1 MNDYKNP
8 EEQNSEN
15 QNFGEQHQEM
25 NRPVG
30 NPDEPL
36 PPVIDVV
43 PSQQNTYYHETIKK
57 EKKSKGTMKKFVIG
71 TLIVS
76 IAGGASIGA
85 GFGLVAPF
93 AKNYF
98 NQQGLEN
105 NQTKPVNE
113 AYFNQVNVAP
123 LAANSS
129 ISDIAESVGP
139 SVVSIKNN
147 RTVAT
152 WAGEFT
158 ESGLGSGVI
167 FHEDEEKVYIIS
179 NAHVVEGATNLVVTF
194 LGNTKVPAT
203 IVGADSITDIAVI
216 AVSKAEIPEEL
227 RDDIRPAVLGDSNT
241 LRVGDL
247 AVAIGNPIEE
257 AFNNTVTVGVISALD
272 REVQLTDKSMKLI
285 QTDAAINP
293 GNSGGALVGP
303 NGEVIGINTIKLVDS
318 QIEGMGFAI
327 PINDVKPI
335 VSELMEKGRIARP
348 SLGIKGYDMT
358 EALGIYDI
366 PVGVMVVEV
375 VPGSSA
381 ELAGIQP
388 KDIILEFDGQKV
400 STMDELKGILLKK
413 QVGDTVTAKVVR
425 GNQKHNVEIKL
436 QEMPL
441 SLIHI

>member
-1 MNDYKNP
+1 MNDNMNP
-8 EEQNSEN
+8 NGLNPNDDSIQRNSN
-15 QNFGEQHQEM
+15 
-25 NRPVG
+25 
-30 NPDEPL
+30 EPM
-36 PPVIDVV
+36 PPVIDVT
-43 PSQQNTYYHETIKK
+43 PTPQNTYYHETIKK
-57 EKKSKGTMKKFVIG
+57 ESTGKSKGSFKKFVVG

-85 GFGLVAPF
+85 GFAAVSPLMENYYTRAQQKTEQTAPI
-93 AKNYF
+93 
-98 NQQGLEN
+98 
-105 NQTKPVNE
+105 NE
-113 AYFNQVNVAP
+113 DYFNQVHVAP
-123 LAANSS
+123 LSANST
-129 ISDIAESVGP
+129 IADIADRVGP

-167 FHEDEEKVYIIS
+167 FQDDGEKVYIIS
-179 NAHVVEGATNLVVTF
+179 NAHVVEGASNLVVTF

-203 IVGADSITDIAVI
+203 LVGADSITDIAVL
-216 AVSKAEIPEEL
+216 AVNKADIPEDQ
-227 RDDIRPAVLGDSNT
+227 RDHIKPAVLGNNDA

-247 AVAIGNPIEE
+247 AVAIGNPVEE

-272 REVQLTDKSMKLI
+272 REVQLTDKTMKLI

-303 NGEVIGINTIKLVDS
+303 TGEIIGINTIKLVDS

-335 VSELMEKGRIARP
+335 VSELMDKGHISRP

-366 PVGVMVVEV
+366 PVGIMVVEV

-381 ELAGIQP
+381 ELAGLRP

-400 STMDELKGILLKK
+400 SSMEELKAILLQK
-413 QVGDTVTAKVVR
+413 QVGDTVTLKMVR
-425 GNQKHNVEIKL
+425 GNTKQTIEVKL
-436 QEMPL
+436 QEMP
-441 SLIHI
+441 SARTTQG

>member
-1 MNDYKNP
+1 MSDSMNQD
-8 EEQNSEN
+8 N
-15 QNFGEQHQEM
+15 QNFNANESE
-25 NRPVG
+25 NIRVG
-30 NPDEPL
+30 NPNEPM
-36 PPVIDVV
+36 PPVIDVI
-43 PSQQNTYYHETIKK
+43 PTHQNTYYHETIKND
-57 EKKSKGTMKKFVIG
+57 KKSKSTGSLKKFVIG

-85 GFGLVAPF
+85 GFGIVSPMAQS
-93 AKNYF
+93 YF
-98 NQQGLEN
+98 GNTGQKTNE
-105 NQTKPVNE
+105 KSVND
-113 AYFNQVNVAP
+113 AYFNQVSVAP
-123 LAANSS
+123 LSANST
-129 ISDIAESVGP
+129 IADIADRVGP

-152 WAGEFT
+152 WAGEFN

-167 FHEDEEKVYIIS
+167 FHEDDQKIYIIS
-179 NAHVVEGATNLVVTF
+179 NAHVVDGASNLIVTF

-203 IVGADSITDIAVI
+203 IIGSDSVTDIAVL
-216 AVSKAEIPEEL
+216 AVEKTEIPPEQLAEIK
-227 RDDIRPAVLGDSNT
+227 PAVLGDSQN

-247 AVAIGNPIEE
+247 AVAIGNPVEE

-272 REVQLTDKSMKLI
+272 REVQLTDKTMKLI

-335 VSELMEKGRIARP
+335 VSELMEKGRISRP

-358 EALGIYDI
+358 ESLGIYDI

-381 ELAGIQP
+381 ELAGLQP
-388 KDIILEFDGQKV
+388 KDIILEFEGQKI
-400 STMDELKGILLKK
+400 STMEELKGLLIKK
-413 QVGDTVTAKVVR
+413 QVGDTISLKLVR
-425 GNQKHNVEIKL
+425 GNVKHTVQVKL
-436 QEMPL
+436 QEMP
-441 SLIHI
+441 SATTTQG

>member
-1 MNDYKNP
+1 MNDSMNH
-8 EEQNSEN
+8 EN
-15 QNFGEQHQEM
+15 QDLNSNEDT
-25 NRPVG
+25 RIG
-30 NPDEPL
+30 NPNEPL
-36 PPVIDVV
+36 PPVIDVM
-43 PSQQNTYYHETIKK
+43 PSHQNTYYHETIKND
-57 EKKSKGTMKKFVIG
+57 KKSKTNGSLKKFVIG

-85 GFGLVAPF
+85 GFGIASPI
-93 AKNYF
+93 AQHYWGGTNEESK
-98 NQQGLEN
+98 Q
-105 NQTKPVNE
+105 KPVND

-123 LAANSS
+123 LSANST
-129 ISDIAESVGP
+129 IADIADGVGP

-152 WAGEFT
+152 WAGEFN

-167 FHEDEEKVYIIS
+167 FHEDDQKVYIIS
-179 NAHVVEGATNLVVTF
+179 NAHVVQGASNLIVTF
-194 LGNTKVPAT
+194 LGNTKVPAA
-203 IVGADSITDIAVI
+203 IIGADSITDIAVL
-216 AVSKAEIPEEL
+216 AVNKSDIPPEQL
-227 RDDIRPAVLGDSNT
+227 AQIKPAVLGDSDN

-247 AVAIGNPIEE
+247 AVAIGNPVEE
-257 AFNNTVTVGVISALD
+257 AFNNTVTVGVISALN
-272 REVQLTDKSMKLI
+272 REVQLTDKTMKLI

-358 EALGIYDI
+358 ESLGIYDI

-381 ELAGIQP
+381 ELSGLQP
-388 KDIILEFDGQKV
+388 KDIILEFDGQKI
-400 STMDELKGILLKK
+400 STMEELKGLLLKK
-413 QVGDTVTAKVVR
+413 QVGDSVSLKIVR
-425 GNQKHNVEIKL
+425 GNVKHTIQVKL
-436 QEMPL
+436 QEMPGTTTTQG
-441 SLIHI
+441 

>member
-1 MNDYKNP
+1 MSDSMNQEHENFN
-8 EEQNSEN
+8 ESEK
-15 QNFGEQHQEM
+15 
-25 NRPVG
+25 VG
-30 NPDEPL
+30 NPNEPMA
-36 PPVIDVV
+36 PVIDVI
-43 PSQQNTYYHETIKK
+43 PSQQQSYYHETIKND
-57 EKKSKGTMKKFVIG
+57 KKNKNSGSLKKFVIG

-85 GFGLVAPF
+85 GFGIVSPLAQS
-93 AKNYF
+93 YF
-98 NQQGLEN
+98 GSSNQPKSNE
-105 NQTKPVNE
+105 KPVNE

-123 LAANSS
+123 LSANST
-129 ISDIAESVGP
+129 IADIADSVGP

-152 WAGEFT
+152 WAGEFN

-179 NAHVVEGATNLVVTF
+179 NAHVVDGASNLIVTF

-203 IVGADSITDIAVI
+203 LIGSDSITDIAVI
-216 AVSKAEIPEEL
+216 AVNKAEIPPEQL
-227 RDDIRPAVLGDSNT
+227 ADIKPAVLGDSNN

-247 AVAIGNPIEE
+247 AVAIGNPVEE

-272 REVQLTDKSMKLI
+272 REVQLTDKTMKLI

-335 VSELMEKGRIARP
+335 VSELMEKGRISRP

-358 EALGIYDI
+358 ESLGIYDI
-366 PVGVMVVEV
+366 PVGVMVVEI

-381 ELAGIQP
+381 ELAGLQP
-388 KDIILEFDGQKV
+388 KDIILEFDGQKI
-400 STMDELKGILLKK
+400 SSMEELKSLLIKK
-413 QVGDTVTAKVVR
+413 QVGDTVSLKLVR
-425 GNQKHNVEIKL
+425 GNEKHTIQVKL
-436 QEMPL
+436 QEMP
-441 SLIHI
+441 SATTQG